1 MERKVDRESF
11 DWNSIRIVNAEA
23 QTISEQLRPRLHAR
37 GLRNRAVAEIESLM
51 DGENTMEARFPIQ
64 KAGIYLGAVDLGQ
77 GRFLPL
83 SPLTLP
89 YSPEFE
95 PRQDPAEGFKTLV
108 EMARI
113 SGGVERTA
121 WDGVFNA
128 SLLRQREVR
137 DLVIPLALMIL
148 LLHLME
154 IAGRRLY
161 FFAAANTWLGS
172 VRMPKL
178 RLPARRGSTKPVE
191 PVTARHEPATVIPP
205 SKPSNRRCH
214 VRRRERG
221 TVFAEQE

>member
-1 MERKVDRESF
+1 MDREGGQGIVRLELDPDRKRGGS
-11 DWNSIRIVNAEA
+11 DDIRTAAAAIAMPADSAIGPSQKLNLSW
-23 QTISEQLRPRLHAR
+23 T
-37 GLRNRAVAEIESLM
+37 
-51 DGENTMEARFPIQ
+51 GENSMEARFPIQ

-95 PRQDPAEGFKTLV
+95 PRQDPEEGRKTLA

-137 DLVIPLALMIL
+137 DLVIPLALMLL
-148 LLHLME
+148 LLHVME

-172 VRMPKL
+172 LRMPKL
-178 RLPARRGSTKPVE
+178 RLPARRRVAKPVATPQE
-191 PVTARHEPATVIPP
+191 LSESPTVIPP
-205 SKPSNRRCH
+205 PKPIESPLSRAKARA
-214 VRRRERG
+214 RDRIR
-221 TVFAEQE
+221 

>member
-1 MERKVDRESF
+1 MDRDGGQGIVRLELDPDRKRGGVD
-11 DWNSIRIVNAEA
+11 DIRTAAAAIAMPADSAIGPSQKLNLSW
-23 QTISEQLRPRLHAR
+23 T
-37 GLRNRAVAEIESLM
+37 
-51 DGENTMEARFPIQ
+51 GENTMEARFPIQ

-77 GRFLPL
+77 GKFLPL

-95 PRQDPAEGFKTLV
+95 PRQDPDEGRKTLL
-108 EMARI
+108 EMARV

-137 DLVIPLALMIL
+137 DLVIPLALMLL

-161 FFAAANTWLGS
+161 FFAVANTRLGS
-172 VRMPKL
+172 VRIPKL
-178 RLPARRGSTKPVE
+178 RLPARRGVAKPI
-191 PVTARHEPATVIPP
+191 EPAATPREPETVIPQ
-205 SKPSNRRCH
+205 SKPIESPLSRAKAKARD
-214 VRRRERG
+214 RIR
-221 TVFAEQE
+221 